1 MVFKPVEIDG
11 IWNSRARH
19 GTAVEIIKPAFTHQQ
34 AVFLLR
40 GDDHPVD
47 FPYGVA
53 GGDDN
58 HGWERVARRI
68 GSQPARLV
76 KRVSGVPSESDRAC
90 ARHKLAV
97 CADDMLGW
105 RATGDVPASE
115 FHAAVARANRQW
127 AGRIVR
133 DDSHAI
139 TPMRVRRAA
148 SCPR

>member
-1 MVFKPVEIDG
+1 MADFPDG
-11 IWNSRARH
+11 I
-19 GTAVEIIKPAFTHQQ
+19 T
-34 AVFLLR
+34 
-40 GDDHPVD
+40 
-47 FPYGVA
+47 
-53 GGDDN
+53 GGDDRDLREN
-58 HGWERVARRI
+58 IFSRI

>member
-1 MVFKPVEIDG
+1 M
-11 IWNSRARH
+11 
-19 GTAVEIIKPAFTHQQ
+19 
-34 AVFLLR
+34 R

-58 HGWERVARRI
+58 HDWERVVRRI

-97 CADDMLGW
+97 CADGMLGW

-115 FHAAVARANRQW
+115 IHASAGRANRQW

-139 TPMRVRRAA
+139 TPRGLGARHRVPGEISDAVEQGLVRLILGPRADEHIRHCDGRIA
-148 SCPR
+148 